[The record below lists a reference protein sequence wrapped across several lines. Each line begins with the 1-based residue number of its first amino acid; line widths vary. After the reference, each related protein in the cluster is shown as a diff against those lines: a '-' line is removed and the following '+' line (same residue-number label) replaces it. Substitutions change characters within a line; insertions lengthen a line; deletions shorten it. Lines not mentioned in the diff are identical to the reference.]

1 MQLEEVFNH
10 AAIGIACV
18 GIDGACLSVNSKL
31 CQIVGYSTDE
41 LHQLTLHDI
50 THPDDREPE
59 LLLVNQMI
67 AGASNEYRL
76 EKRYFHKNGSI
87 IWINTTVSLVKGARN
102 SPAYFITVVEDITDR
117 KNVQF
122 KWQKEMRFF
131 ERAVNSSLAGIYI
144 YNINQGKNEFISM
157 AYTDITGYT
166 IDDINQFSP
175 EEFAQLFHED
185 DVDSVFKH
193 IDKIINA
200 LDESYSEV
208 EYRFKKK
215 AGGWVWCLSRD
226 KVFSW
231 DENNR
236 AESFIGTFVDI
247 TRIKNLELELKDQ
260 ARLDY
265 LTGVDNRRSLNEK
278 LNHEFNRSQRYKRS
292 FSLLMID
299 IDNFK
304 EINDTYG
311 HNIGDD
317 ILVHLARQI
326 KQIARDSDTT
336 ARYGGDEFIVIL
348 PEVGR
353 EQALMM
359 AERIRDEFGASSS
372 EFFKQNGQKPT
383 ISVGVSTLDENLSSS
398 ADLMK
403 AADVALYQAKAAG
416 RNNVK

>member
-10 AAIGIACV
+10 AAIGIARV

-87 IWINTTVSLVKGARN
+87 IWINTTVSLVKDARN

-122 KWQKEMRFF
+122 KWQKEKRFI
-131 ERAVNSSLAGIYI
+131 EQTVNSSLAGIYI

-236 AESFIGTFVDI
+236 AESFIGTFIDI

>member
-1 MQLEEVFNH
+1 
-10 AAIGIACV
+10 
-18 GIDGACLSVNSKL
+18 VNSKL

-247 TRIKNLELELKDQ
+247 TRIKNLELELKGQ

-299 IDNFK
+299 VDNFK

-383 ISVGVSTLDENLSSS
+383 ISVGVSTLDKNFSSS